1 MSMRGLIKKGW
12 DMAVR
17 HKYVLVVLF
26 LYRLLWGFF
35 LYRFIDSVVTPILA
49 RYPDKHPN
57 SDAAHLFLIE
67 AQFRLLKTDLVN
79 EVLWMLGGLFLLRMV
94 LTPLLNAGIFYSFY
108 HTVEGEGTRVLS
120 GMRRVWKP
128 VTLLYW
134 LENGLILLPAAW
146 LLPMAKDRFFSEPSL
161 TAWLQGLLPYI
172 AAWMAI
178 GLALHLLFQFM
189 QFGAVSREG
198 ILKGLG
204 LALNRAFPLI
214 GITFILLG
222 IGLAV
227 SAAAWA
233 VSLFWSGFL
242 AVALHQAFH
251 FVRSLMKLWTSASQY
266 QVWFDTRS

>member
-1 MSMRGLIKKGW
+1 MRQLLKKGW

-17 HKYVLVVLF
+17 HKYVLVLLF

-35 LYRFIDSVVTPILA
+35 LYRFIDSVVTPVLA
-49 RYPDKHPN
+49 RYPDEHPN

-79 EVLWMLGGLFLLRMV
+79 EVLWMLGGLLLMRMV
-94 LTPLLNAGIFYSFY
+94 LTPLFNAGVYYSF
-108 HTVEGEGTRVLS
+108 HHSTEGDGTRVLS

-134 LENGLILLPAAW
+134 LENALILLPAVW
-146 LLPMAKDRFFSEPSL
+146 LLPLAKDRFFSEPSL
-161 TAWLQGLLPYI
+161 SVWLQGLLPYA
-172 AAWMAI
+172 AAWMAW
-178 GLALHLLFQFM
+178 GLVQHLLFQFM

-198 ILKGLG
+198 IIKGLG
-204 LALNRAFPLI
+204 LALRRALPLL

-233 VSLFWSGFL
+233 VSLLLSGFI

-251 FVRSLMKLWTSASQY
+251 FVRSLLTLWTAASQY
-266 QVWFDTRS
+266 QVWYETRL